1 MTDALPTQ
9 EPAPESGSF
18 GNFTVGTFQATM
30 DKFLSTA
37 NVNTVF
43 AKPVRQGDLVVINCS
58 EIFAGIGFGVGEGS
72 GEGKDGDEKGKA
84 SGAGGGG
91 GGSTFARPVA
101 VIIASPQG
109 VTIKPV
115 IDTTKIGLAALTTL
129 GFMLATLARLN
140 KGR

>member
-1 MTDALPTQ
+1 MTDSIPLESAPQ
-9 EPAPESGSF
+9 EGSF
-18 GNFTVGTFQATM
+18 GEFTVDTFQATM

-37 NVNTVF
+37 NVNAVF
-43 AKPVRQGDLVVINCS
+43 AKPVRQGETVVINCS
-58 EIFAGIGFGVGEGS
+58 EVFTGLGFGVGEGS

-101 VIIASPQG
+101 VIVASPEG
-109 VTIKPV
+109 VSVKPV

-129 GFMLATLARLN
+129 GFMLATLAKFK